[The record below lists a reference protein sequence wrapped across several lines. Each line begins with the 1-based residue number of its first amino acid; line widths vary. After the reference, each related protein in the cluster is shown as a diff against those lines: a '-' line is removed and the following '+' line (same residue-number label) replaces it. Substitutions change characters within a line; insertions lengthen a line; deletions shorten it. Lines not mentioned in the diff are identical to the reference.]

1 MFEYFS
7 SVGIEK
13 FTFYRL
19 PKALFTNSVFKDLS
33 CESKIL
39 YGLLLDRASVSKKN
53 RWIDENNRVYV
64 HMQQVEVQEMLSI
77 GKGKAVTIFKE
88 LESIGLI
95 IRKKLGQGNPTRIY
109 VMNFSSVVPDEVDH
123 DLIDDNF
130 ETSTQNSETEVLTS
144 ENRKSETSD
153 DFETSPQ
160 NGEMEVLTS
169 ENRKSEI
176 PDNSETFTQ
185 NSETEVLTSKN
196 RKSALPKSE
205 SHASYYKSKTN
216 MSKNNLSFYPSADDT
231 KRKSDLRLQKS
242 AQNGM
247 KERQDEY
254 NSKLLESEEA
264 IKEQINYAYLQ
275 KRGISVNTLDL
286 IVDILANAYIRTDG
300 DVTINGNTVPI
311 SIIKREYKKLTPEHI
326 EYVLDCIDEQSKSN
340 SIRNLRCYLQST
352 LYNAPHNIDLHYDTM
367 VNFDINNK

>member
-19 PKALFTNSVFKDLS
+19 PKALFTNPVFKDLS

-123 DLIDDNF
+123 DLIEDNS
-130 ETSTQNSETEVLTS
+130 ETSTRNNETEVLTS
-144 ENRKSETSD
+144 ENRKSETPD

-160 NGEMEVLTS
+160 NGETEVLTS

-176 PDNSETFTQ
+176 ADNSETSTQ

-196 RKSALPKSE
+196 RKSALPKNE
-205 SHASYYKSKTN
+205 SQASNYKSKTN
-216 MSKNNLSFYPSADDT
+216 MSKNNLSFYPSVNEPN
-231 KRKSDLRLQKS
+231 RKSAPLAA
-242 AQNGM
+242 AQGRTNEG
-247 KERQDEY
+247 QYEY
-254 NSKLLESEEA
+254 SLKLLENEEA
-264 IKEQINYAYLQ
+264 IKEQINYAYLL
-275 KRGISVNTLDL
+275 KRGISENTLDL
-286 IVDILANAYIRTDG
+286 IVDIIANAYIRNDG
-300 DVTINGNTVPI
+300 DITINGNTVPI
-311 SIIKREYKKLTPEHI
+311 SIVKREYKKLTPEHI

-340 SIRNLRCYLQST
+340 SIRNLRSYLQST

-367 VNFDINNK
+367 VNYDTNSK

>member
-19 PKALFTNSVFKDLS
+19 PKALFTNPVFKDLS

-123 DLIDDNF
+123 DLI
-130 ETSTQNSETEVLTS
+130 E
-144 ENRKSETSD
+144 
-153 DFETSPQ
+153 
-160 NGEMEVLTS
+160 
-169 ENRKSEI
+169 
-176 PDNSETFTQ
+176 DNSETSTR
-185 NSETEVLTSKN
+185 NNETEVLTSKN
-196 RKSALPKSE
+196 RKSALPKNE
-205 SHASYYKSKTN
+205 SQASNYKSKTN
-216 MSKNNLSFYPSADDT
+216 MSKNNLSFYPSVNEPN
-231 KRKSDLRLQKS
+231 RRS
-242 AQNGM
+242 ASLTAAQGRTNEG
-247 KERQDEY
+247 QYEY
-254 NSKLLESEEA
+254 SLKLLESEEA
-264 IKEQINYAYLQ
+264 IKEQINYAYLL
-275 KRGISVNTLDL
+275 KRGISENTLDL
-286 IVDILANAYIRTDG
+286 IVDIIANAYIRNDG
-300 DVTINGNTVPI
+300 DITINGNTVPI
-311 SIIKREYKKLTPEHI
+311 SIVKREYKKLTPEHI

-340 SIRNLRCYLQST
+340 SIRNLRSYLQSS

-367 VNFDINNK
+367 VNYDTNSK

>member
-19 PKALFTNSVFKDLS
+19 PKALFTNPVFKDLS

-123 DLIDDNF
+123 DLIEDNS
-130 ETSTQNSETEVLTS
+130 ETSTRNNETEVLTS
-144 ENRKSETSD
+144 ENRKSE
-153 DFETSPQ
+153 
-160 NGEMEVLTS
+160 
-169 ENRKSEI
+169 I
-176 PDNSETFTQ
+176 ADNSETSTQ

-196 RKSALPKSE
+196 RKSALPKNE
-205 SHASYYKSKTN
+205 SHASNYKSKTN

-247 KERQDEY
+247 NERQYEY
-254 NSKLLESEEA
+254 SLKLLENEEA
-264 IKEQINYAYLQ
+264 IKEQINYAYLL
-275 KRGISVNTLDL
+275 KRGISENTLDL
-286 IVDILANAYIRTDG
+286 IVDVIANAYIRNDG
-300 DVTINGNTVPI
+300 DITINGNTVPI
-311 SIIKREYKKLTPEHI
+311 SIVKREYKKLTPEHI

-340 SIRNLRCYLQST
+340 SIRNLRSYLQST

-367 VNFDINNK
+367 VNYDTNSK

>member
-19 PKALFTNSVFKDLS
+19 PKALFTNPVFKDLS

-123 DLIDDNF
+123 DLI
-130 ETSTQNSETEVLTS
+130 E
-144 ENRKSETSD
+144 
-153 DFETSPQ
+153 
-160 NGEMEVLTS
+160 
-169 ENRKSEI
+169 
-176 PDNSETFTQ
+176 DNSETSTR
-185 NSETEVLTSKN
+185 NNETEVLTSKN
-196 RKSALPKSE
+196 RKSEIAGNSETSSQNSETEVLTSKIRKSALPKNE
-205 SHASYYKSKTN
+205 SHASNYKSKTN
-216 MSKNNLSFYPSADDT
+216 MSKNNLSFYPSTDEPD
-231 KRKSDLRLQKS
+231 RKSAPLTT
-242 AQNGM
+242 AQDRVNEG
-247 KERQDEY
+247 QDEY
-254 NSKLLESEEA
+254 SRKLLESEEA

-275 KRGISVNTLDL
+275 NERRISENTLDL
-286 IVDILANAYIRTDG
+286 IVDILANAYMRTDG
-300 DVTINGNTVPI
+300 DITINGNTVPI
-311 SIIKREYKKLTPEHI
+311 SIVKREYKKLTPEHI

-340 SIRNLRCYLQST
+340 SIRNLRSYLQST

-367 VNFDINNK
+367 VNYDTNNK

>member
-19 PKALFTNSVFKDLS
+19 PKALFTNPVFKDLS

-123 DLIDDNF
+123 DLIEDNS
-130 ETSTQNSETEVLTS
+130 ETSTRNNETEVLTS
-144 ENRKSETSD
+144 KNRKSETSD

-160 NGEMEVLTS
+160 NGETEVLTS
-169 ENRKSEI
+169 KNRKSEI
-176 PDNSETFTQ
+176 AGNSETSAQ
-185 NSETEVLTSKN
+185 NSETEVLTSKI
-196 RKSALPKSE
+196 RKSALPKNE
-205 SHASYYKSKTN
+205 SHASNYKSKTN
-216 MSKNNLSFYPSADDT
+216 MSKNNLSFYPSTDEPS
-231 KRKSDLRLQKS
+231 RKSAPLTA
-242 AQNGM
+242 AQDRVNEG
-247 KERQDEY
+247 QDEY
-254 NSKLLESEEA
+254 SRKLLESEEA

-275 KRGISVNTLDL
+275 NERRISENTLDL
-286 IVDILANAYIRTDG
+286 IVDILANAYMRTDG
-300 DVTINGNTVPI
+300 DITINGNTVPI
-311 SIIKREYKKLTPEHI
+311 SIVKREYKKLTPEHI

-340 SIRNLRCYLQST
+340 SIRNLRSYLQST

-367 VNFDINNK
+367 VNYDTNNK